1 MRKFTIALGQP
12 YERIVIHNNLP
23 ASFHRRHSF
32 VAGRAVKNP
41 KTGLWS
47 ATADG
52 MSFVECSSEWRAL
65 ASICRA
71 Y

>member
-23 ASFHRRHSF
+23 ASFYRRHSF

-41 KTGLWS
+41 RTDLWT
-47 ATADG
+47 ATVDG
-52 MSFVECSSEWRAL
+52 IQFVQYASEWRAL